1 MPATPQQITDEAA
14 RAAGKGLRAAAI
26 FLTARIKEL
35 ISVPAPR
42 VRVLGK
48 RGKAAGILYYRAT
61 TPATPGA
68 PPRKLS
74 GRLRTSIT
82 YEMSADGQSASVGTS
97 VPYAAALE
105 FRMGHAFLAPSLE
118 RWRGELAAIIGKAAT
133 A

>member
-1 MPATPQQITDEAA
+1 MTATPQQIADEAA
-14 RAAGKGLRAAAI
+14 RAAGRGLQAAAI
-26 FLTARIKEL
+26 FLTSRIKEL

-74 GRLRTSIT
+74 GDLRQRVTV
-82 YEMSADGQSASVGTS
+82 EMGTDGLSAIVGAN
-97 VPYAAALE
+97 VPYARRHE
-105 FRMGHAFLAPSLE
+105 FGGHAFLRPSLE
-118 RWRGELAAIIGKAAT
+118 RWQGELAAIIGKAAVP
-133 A
+133 

>member
-1 MPATPQQITDEAA
+1 MPATPQQIADEAA
-14 RAAGKGLRAAAI
+14 RAAGKGIQAAAI
-26 FLTARIKEL
+26 FLTSRIKEL

-74 GRLRTSIT
+74 GTLRQGVTV
-82 YEMSADGQSASVGTS
+82 EMSADGLSATVGAG
-97 VPYAAALE
+97 VPYARRHE
-105 FRMGHAFLAPSLE
+105 FGGHAFLRPSLE
-118 RWRGELAAIIGKAAT
+118 RWQGELAAIIGKAA
-133 A
+133 AP